1 MNKSVSLHD
10 SSFEPRTSNFNRI
23 AFVPRRL
30 FLALLFLTTTAHATP
45 RPYHLTLEA
54 HPAAPFPFLARF
66 GTVTLDVY
74 PGGVRAETFWLNGFS
89 RNGSPAVTVEN
100 PFWRMYTEVPLA
112 SIASTLRKLS
122 TAGVEN
128 AAPGA
133 LQKPVGGAVKGV
145 AAVRYRLQYG
155 REAWIDIWTTRAV
168 PENPQLRAIVNE
180 LVAGISPATASVS
193 HAIPGTPIH
202 VELNFRRYKKVTLL
216 ELKKI
221 RHDSAGENDA
231 LKVGA
236 LYFKAPLLDAI
247 WK

>member
-1 MNKSVSLHD
+1 MTAVC
-10 SSFEPRTSNFNRI
+10 
-23 AFVPRRL
+23 
-30 FLALLFLTTTAHATP
+30 LFLTLPLLAAS

-54 HPAAPFPFLARF
+54 HPAAPFPFLSRF
-66 GTVTLDVY
+66 GKVTLDVY
-74 PGGVRAETFWLNGFS
+74 PGGVRAESFWLNGFS
-89 RNGSPAVTVEN
+89 RNGSPSVTVEN

-112 SIASTLRKLS
+112 SVASTLRKLS

-128 AAPGA
+128 AAPA
-133 LQKPVGGAVKGV
+133 AVKKPVGGAVKGL

-155 REAWIDIWTTRAV
+155 PEAWIDIWTTRAV

-180 LVAGISPATASVS
+180 LVSGISPATASVAR
-193 HAIPGTPIH
+193 AIPGTPVQ
-202 VELNFRRYKKVTLL
+202 VELNFRRYKKLTLL

-221 RHDSAGENDA
+221 RHDSTGEDDA

-236 LYFKAPLLDAI
+236 LYFKAPLLDAL

>member
-1 MNKSVSLHD
+1 M
-10 SSFEPRTSNFNRI
+10 RRAAGRI
-23 AFVPRRL
+23 TFVL
-30 FLALLFLTTTAHATP
+30 LLAATQLQAATE
-45 RPYHLTLEA
+45 YHLTLEA

-66 GTVTLDVY
+66 GKVTLDVY
-74 PGGVRAETFWLNGFS
+74 PRGVRAETFWLNGFS
-89 RNGSPAVTVEN
+89 RNGSKAVTVEN

-128 AAPGA
+128 AAPAA
-133 LQKPVGGAVKGV
+133 LQKPVGGAVKGL
-145 AAVRYRLQYG
+145 AALRYRLQYG
-155 REAWIDIWTTRAV
+155 PEAWIDIWTTRAV

-180 LVAGISPATASVS
+180 LVAGISPATASVAR
-193 HAIPGTPIH
+193 AIPGTPIQ
-202 VELNFRRYKKVTLL
+202 VELNFRRYKKLTLL

-221 RHDSAGENDA
+221 RYDSAGQDAA

>member
-1 MNKSVSLHD
+1 MQRAAS
-10 SSFEPRTSNFNRI
+10 RI
-23 AFVPRRL
+23 AL
-30 FLALLFLTTTAHATP
+30 ILLLAAASPLLAAS
-45 RPYHLTLEA
+45 PYHLILEA

-89 RNGSPAVTVEN
+89 RNGAPAVTVEN

-112 SIASTLRKLS
+112 NIASTLRKLS

-133 LQKPVGGAVKGV
+133 VQKPVGGAVKGV

-155 REAWIDIWTTRAV
+155 PEAWIDIWTTRAV
-168 PENPQLRAIVNE
+168 PENQQLRAIVNE
-180 LVAGISPATASVS
+180 LVSGISPATASVAR
-193 HAIPGTPIH
+193 AIPGTPIH

-221 RHDSAGENDA
+221 RHDSAGEDDA

>member
-1 MNKSVSLHD
+1 M
-10 SSFEPRTSNFNRI
+10 PRL
-23 AFVPRRL
+23 A
-30 FLALLFLTTTAHATP
+30 FLALLLITAPTLAAS

-66 GTVTLDVY
+66 GKVTLDVY

-89 RNGSPAVTVEN
+89 RNGSKAVTVEN

-128 AAPGA
+128 AAPAA
-133 LQKPVGGAVKGV
+133 LQKPVGGAVKGL
-145 AAVRYRLQYG
+145 AALRYRLQYG
-155 REAWIDIWTTRAV
+155 PEAWIDIWTPRAV

-180 LVAGISPATASVS
+180 LVAGISPATASVAR
-193 HAIPGTPIH
+193 AIPGTPIQ
-202 VELNFRRYKKVTLL
+202 VELNFRRYKKLTLL

-221 RHDSAGENDA
+221 RYDSAGQDAA
-231 LKVGA
+231 LKVGT

>member
-1 MNKSVSLHD
+1 M
-10 SSFEPRTSNFNRI
+10 T
-23 AFVPRRL
+23 AFC
-30 FLALLFLTTTAHATP
+30 LFLTLPLLAAS

-54 HPAAPFPFLARF
+54 HPAAPFPFLSRF
-66 GTVTLDVY
+66 GKVTLDVY
-74 PGGVRAETFWLNGFS
+74 PGGVRAESFWLNGFS
-89 RNGSPAVTVEN
+89 RNGSPSVTVEN

-112 SIASTLRKLS
+112 SVASTLRKLS

-128 AAPGA
+128 AAPA
-133 LQKPVGGAVKGV
+133 AVKKPVGGAVKGL

-155 REAWIDIWTTRAV
+155 PEAWIDIWTTRAV

-180 LVAGISPATASVS
+180 LVSGISPATASVAR
-193 HAIPGTPIH
+193 AIPGTPVQ
-202 VELNFRRYKKVTLL
+202 VELNFRRYKKLTLL

-221 RHDSAGENDA
+221 RHDSTGEDDA

-236 LYFKAPLLDAI
+236 LYFKAPLLDAL

>member
-1 MNKSVSLHD
+1 MRRAAS
-10 SSFEPRTSNFNRI
+10 RI
-23 AFVPRRL
+23 TFVL
-30 FLALLFLTTTAHATP
+30 LLAATQLQAATE
-45 RPYHLTLEA
+45 YHLTLEA

-66 GTVTLDVY
+66 GKVTLDVY
-74 PGGVRAETFWLNGFS
+74 PRGVRAETFWLNGFS
-89 RNGSPAVTVEN
+89 RNGSKAVTVEN

-128 AAPGA
+128 AAPAA
-133 LQKPVGGAVKGV
+133 LQKPVGGAVKGL
-145 AAVRYRLQYG
+145 AALRYRLQYG
-155 REAWIDIWTTRAV
+155 PEAWIDIWTTRAV

-180 LVAGISPATASVS
+180 LVAGISPATASVAR
-193 HAIPGTPIH
+193 AIPGTPIQ
-202 VELNFRRYKKVTLL
+202 VELNFRRYKKLTLL

-221 RHDSAGENDA
+221 RYDSAGQDAA

>member
-1 MNKSVSLHD
+1 MM
-10 SSFEPRTSNFNRI
+10 F
-23 AFVPRRL
+23 
-30 FLALLFLTTTAHATP
+30 ALLLLAAACP
-45 RPYHLTLEA
+45 LLAASPYHLTLEA

-66 GTVTLDVY
+66 GKVTLDVY

-89 RNGSPAVTVEN
+89 RNGAEAVTVEN
-100 PFWRMYTEVPLA
+100 PFWRLYTEVPLT

-128 AAPGA
+128 AAPA
-133 LQKPVGGAVKGV
+133 AVQKPVGGAVKGL
-145 AAVRYRLQYG
+145 AALRYRLQYG
-155 REAWIDIWTTRAV
+155 PEAWIDIWTTRAV

-180 LVAGISPATASVS
+180 LVAGISPATAPVAR
-193 HAIPGTPIH
+193 AIPGTPIH

-221 RHDSAGENDA
+221 RYDSAGQDDA
-231 LKVGA
+231 LKVGT